1 MNIKVFR
8 QFFFQHPRILKYKLL
23 STCKKISGK
32 PKIYQPTQF
41 LGKGT
46 VTFGKNV
53 KLGYN
58 PSPNFY
64 NGYGYI
70 DARNKQSIID
80 IGDDVWINNCFVL
93 ISEGEGIVIGQKT
106 IIGLNVE
113 ITDSDFHDLHPA
125 KRIGGIPKTSK
136 VRIGKNVF
144 IGSNVKIL
152 KGVSIGD
159 NTVIA
164 NSSVV
169 TKSIPAN
176 VIAGGYPCSVKKN
189 LDIN

>member
-1 MNIKVFR
+1 MNIKDFSL
-8 QFFFQHPRILKYKLL
+8 FFFQFPRVLKYKLL
-23 STCKKISGK
+23 SNCKNISGK
-32 PKIYQPTQF
+32 PKTHQPTQF
-41 LGKGT
+41 LGKGSIS
-46 VTFGKNV
+46 FGKNV
-53 KLGYN
+53 KLGFH

-70 DARNKQSIID
+70 DARKKQSRIT
-80 IGDDVWINNCFVL
+80 IGNDVWINNCFVL
-93 ISEGEGIVIGQKT
+93 ISEGEGIAIGQKT

-125 KRIGGIPKTSK
+125 KRIGGTPKTSK
-136 VRIGKNVF
+136 VHIGENVF

-176 VIAGGYPCSVKKN
+176 VIAGGYPCSVIKN
-189 LDIN
+189 ITY

>member
-1 MNIKVFR
+1 MNIKAFS
-8 QFFFQHPRILKYKLL
+8 QFFFQYPRILKYKLL
-23 STCKKISGK
+23 SNCKKISGK

-46 VTFGKNV
+46 ISFGKNV
-53 KLGYN
+53 ILGYN

-64 NGYGYI
+64 TGYGYM
-70 DARNKQSIID
+70 DARKNQSKIN
-80 IGDDVWINNCFVL
+80 IGNDVWINNCFVL

-113 ITDSDFHDLHPA
+113 ITDSDFHDLHPE
-125 KRIGGIPKTSK
+125 KRIGGTPKTSK
-136 VRIGKNVF
+136 VHIGENVF

-169 TKSIPAN
+169 TKSIPSN
-176 VIAGGYPCSVKKN
+176 VIAGGYPCSVIKN
-189 LDIN
+189 LEY

>member
-1 MNIKVFR
+1 MNIKGFS
-8 QFFFQHPRILKYKLL
+8 QFFFQFPRVIKYKLL
-23 STCKKISGK
+23 SNCKKTSGK

-41 LGKGT
+41 LGKGAIS
-46 VTFGKNV
+46 FGKNV
-53 KLGYN
+53 KLGFH

-70 DARNKQSIID
+70 DARKKQSIID
-80 IGDDVWINNCFVL
+80 IGNDVWINNCFVL

-113 ITDSDFHDLHPA
+113 ITDSDFHDLHPT
-125 KRIGGIPKTSK
+125 KRIGGTPKTSK
-136 VRIGKNVF
+136 VHIGENVF

-176 VIAGGYPCSVKKN
+176 VIAGGYPCSVIKS
-189 LDIN
+189 LES

>member
-1 MNIKVFR
+1 MNIKAFS
-8 QFFFQHPRILKYKLL
+8 QFFFQYPRILKYKLL
-23 STCKKISGK
+23 SNCKKISGK

-46 VTFGKNV
+46 ISFGKNV
-53 KLGYN
+53 ILGYN

-64 NGYGYI
+64 TGYGYM
-70 DARNKQSIID
+70 DARKKQSKIN
-80 IGDDVWINNCFVL
+80 IGNDVWINNCFVL

-113 ITDSDFHDLHPA
+113 ITDSDFHDLHPE
-125 KRIGGIPKTSK
+125 KRIGGTPKTSK
-136 VRIGKNVF
+136 VHIGENVF

-169 TKSIPAN
+169 TKSIPSN
-176 VIAGGYPCSVKKN
+176 VIAGGYPCSVIKN
-189 LDIN
+189 LEH